1 MYNFALAFVICGV
14 VYFIGEAVSN
24 LTKAWIPSVFV
35 TAAVLLVGFWTVIP
49 PPL

>member
-24 LTKAWIPSVFV
+24 LSLIH
-35 TAAVLLVGFWTVIP
+35 I
-49 PPL
+49 